1 MSDLKAQARELAAAM
16 EGQERK
22 VSELWTSFKT
32 KRDEAQAA
40 GNLTPDTINE
50 LDRMGRD
57 YDSARDEL
65 NGMREA
71 HAKLVNLAR
80 LDGPGDAQ
88 LPGTAHPEGRKSGER
103 EAKGVDVGERFI
115 GSDVYAQL
123 KASGKLSH
131 ADLPLGV
138 TDGIKVMDR
147 AELKTTLET
156 GAGAAALWR
165 ADRTGLLVPA
175 ITAPLNLLDV
185 IPVGTT
191 DSDSVEW
198 VEETTY
204 TNAAAETAETVAA
217 PESAVAYTVR
227 SSTVQEVTHF
237 IPTTKKVLAD
247 AGQASS
253 LINNALTRGVRLRLQ
268 SQIVNGNGTSPNLR
282 GLLNVAGINTQARGT
297 DSRVDAVH
305 KAMTSIRINGQVDA
319 EPDVIALH
327 PTDYETIMLEKN
339 AQGAYYYGGPATAGA
354 GTVWGLA
361 PIVTTAVAQG
371 TPIVFDTGVTQ
382 LWVREGLSV
391 SMSDSHST
399 YFTQRMV
406 AVLAAMRAAFAVT
419 QPKGVCTVTSF

>member
-32 KRDEAQAA
+32 SRDEASAA

-50 LDRMGRD
+50 LDRKGRE

-65 NGMREA
+65 NDMRAA

-80 LDGPGDAQ
+80 MEGPGDAQ
-88 LPGTAHPEGRKSGER
+88 LPGTSHEQRKSGER
-103 EAKGVDVGERFI
+103 EAKGLDLGERFV
-115 GSDVYAQL
+115 GSDVYGQL
-123 KASGKLSH
+123 KSSGKLSH

-138 TDGIKVMDR
+138 TDGIKVLDR

-198 VEETTY
+198 VEETTF
-204 TNAAAETAETVAA
+204 TNAAAETAETTAA

-227 SSTVQEVTHF
+227 SSTVQEITHF

-268 SQIVNGNGTSPNLR
+268 SQMVSGNGTTPNLR

-297 DSRVDAVH
+297 DSRIDAVH
-305 KAMTSIRINGQVDA
+305 KAMTQIRINGQVDA

-327 PTDYETIMLEKN
+327 PTDYETIKLEKN
-339 AQGAYYYGGPATAGA
+339 AQGAYYFGGPNADM

-361 PIVTTAVAQG
+361 PIVTTAVAAG